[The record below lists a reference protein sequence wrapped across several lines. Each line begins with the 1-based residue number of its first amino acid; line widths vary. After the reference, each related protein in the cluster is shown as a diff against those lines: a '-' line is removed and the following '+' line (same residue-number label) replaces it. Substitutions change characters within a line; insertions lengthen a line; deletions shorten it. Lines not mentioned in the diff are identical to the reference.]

1 MYARTWIKRNGK
13 NLPSRVSP
21 RFGKSGSSRVY
32 AYTDIRGGML
42 YAIVTDIE
50 RRIERD
56 VRKERRVTS
65 GTCHP
70 IFKVTSL
77 TQDIRQLSRNAV
89 S

>member
-1 MYARTWIKRNGK
+1 
-13 NLPSRVSP
+13 
-21 RFGKSGSSRVY
+21 
-32 AYTDIRGGML
+32 ML
-42 YAIVTDIE
+42 YAVVTDVE
-50 RRIERD
+50 RRIAG
-56 VRKERRVTS
+56 RKEEYAVTS